1 VIFACAPHANQF
13 VDPIVVQRCAKREVS
28 YLIAAASLRRPMVG
42 RVARALNAI
51 GVERP
56 QDIASTG
63 EGTLKSRTEGGRF
76 LVLPEAVPA
85 RGHSG
90 DAKQAQI
97 AGVIKTVLSATELE
111 LKKGVNNEDNRE
123 EDVEMADHAYK
134 VLPHIDQA
142 KMFAAVSD
150 SRTGHDR

>member
-1 VIFACAPHANQF
+1 
-13 VDPIVVQRCAKREVS
+13 
-28 YLIAAASLRRPMVG
+28 
-42 RVARALNAI
+42 
-51 GVERP
+51 
-56 QDIASTG
+56 
-63 EGTLKSRTEGGRF
+63 
-76 LVLPEAVPA
+76 VPA

-111 LKKGVNNEDNRE
+111 LKKGFNNEDNRE